1 MEFIAQVET
10 LLAMAKADLNTFNT
24 KKTAASATKA
34 RGSFLKIKKFCDEAR
49 KQILVESK
57 ANKANKTK
65 KLEPVEEEEVQ
76 EVQEVLAAPV
86 VVKKTRKRKT

>member
-57 ANKANKTK
+57 ANKANKSK
-65 KLEPVEEEEVQ
+65 KLEPVEEEEE

-86 VVKKTRKRKT
+86 VVKKIRKRKT